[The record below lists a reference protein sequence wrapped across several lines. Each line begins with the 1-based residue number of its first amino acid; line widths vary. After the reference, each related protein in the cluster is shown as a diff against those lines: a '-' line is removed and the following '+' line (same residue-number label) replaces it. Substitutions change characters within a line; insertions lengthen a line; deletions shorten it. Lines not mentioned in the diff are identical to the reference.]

1 MQRCSLPHPRA
12 NVGYNLFTLRGFEP
26 AQEGEK
32 SVAYLHEWA
41 VKPGRE
47 R

>member
-32 SVAYLHEWA
+32 SVAYLLEYSLFPAHE
-41 VKPGRE
+41 R
-47 R
+47 